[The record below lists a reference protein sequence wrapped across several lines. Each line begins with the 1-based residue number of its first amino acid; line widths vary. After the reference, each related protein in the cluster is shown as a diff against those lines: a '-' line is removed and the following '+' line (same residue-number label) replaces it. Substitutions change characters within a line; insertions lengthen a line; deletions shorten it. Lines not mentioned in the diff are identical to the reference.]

1 MTYQIETVA
10 TVGDIVHFCTDRFPN
25 KVQKGQVYEL
35 AATYDPALDA
45 FQPLYRCYIVG
56 STKTMY
62 VRNGNIRKVLK
73 AVK

>member
-1 MTYQIETVA
+1 MTYQIQVQA

-35 AATYDPALDA
+35 AATYDPQSDT
-45 FQPLYRCYIVG
+45 FSPLYRCYIVG

-62 VRNGNIRKVLK
+62 VRNSNIRKVLK